1 MQVARS
7 ELKMIRY
14 WDLNAINSLYHCQTH
29 NFNNEAH
36 WINTGVACDRG
47 QLWRMGLLILLEI
60 DDIICGLQ
68 GKMKT

>member
-14 WDLNAINSLYHCQTH
+14 WDLNAINNLYHCQTH

-47 QLWRMGLLILLEI
+47 QCDSSYWR
-60 DDIICGLQ
+60 
-68 GKMKT
+68 